1 MIYLKYKYPNNILFI
16 FILILIVLVIGN
28 YLVIKIID
36 RLDYMNASS
45 KSKKPKLTILIEVQ
59 EKRLSLIDRED
70 EKILDTYTIAT
81 GKSSNPTPLGSFRI
95 IEKAHWGE
103 GFGSRW
109 LGLDVPW
116 GIYGIHGTNQPSSIG
131 GSVSAGCVRM
141 RNSDVEDLYD
151 KVSADTQ
158 VVIMNGLYG
167 PFGHGFRTL
176 KPGDRGAD
184 VLEVQKRLSLEG
196 YYKDSLDGIYGE
208 AMKKSLI
215 DFLRSKD
222 FPLTDK
228 IDEDIYNEL
237 GIVLMD

>member
-1 MIYLKYKYPNNILFI
+1 
-16 FILILIVLVIGN
+16 
-28 YLVIKIID
+28 VIKIID

>member
-1 MIYLKYKYPNNILFI
+1 MIYLKYKSPNNILFI

>member
-1 MIYLKYKYPNNILFI
+1 MKYKYPNNILFI

>member
-1 MIYLKYKYPNNILFI
+1 
-16 FILILIVLVIGN
+16 
-28 YLVIKIID
+28 
-36 RLDYMNASS
+36 MNASS

-131 GSVSAGCVRM
+131 ASVSAGCVRM

>member
-1 MIYLKYKYPNNILFI
+1 
-16 FILILIVLVIGN
+16 
-28 YLVIKIID
+28 
-36 RLDYMNASS
+36 MNASS

>member
-1 MIYLKYKYPNNILFI
+1 MKYKSPNNILFI